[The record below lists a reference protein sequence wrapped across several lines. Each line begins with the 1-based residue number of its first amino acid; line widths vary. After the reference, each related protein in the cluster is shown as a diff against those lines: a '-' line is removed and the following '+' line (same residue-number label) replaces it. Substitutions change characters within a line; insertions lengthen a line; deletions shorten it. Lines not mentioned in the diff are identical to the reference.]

1 MWRWEGISS
10 RLLDLMPTLAVRGFS
25 LWRAGLGF
33 LSLILE
39 FRVIFVE
46 AMLSPGYMVLHGYF
60 EG

>member
-1 MWRWEGISS
+1 
-10 RLLDLMPTLAVRGFS
+10 MPTLAVRGFS